1 MQEGPEDL
9 AEWTEGLPG
18 GDQWT
23 YRETDGLC
31 PLKGPLPN
39 NQIWGLM
46 RIPSSVSSC
55 KLQGGLSISRSVGYA
70 TFFDG
75 KNCEYNVRLTG
86 SKALGR

>member
-1 MQEGPEDL
+1 MREGPEDL
-9 AEWTEGLPG
+9 AEWAEGLPG

-46 RIPSSVSSC
+46 WIPSSVSSC
-55 KLQGGLSISRSVGYA
+55 KWQLYKGVCPSVGPSVMQL
-70 TFFDG
+70 F
-75 KNCEYNVRLTG
+75 LTAKIV
-86 SKALGR
+86 SIMLD